1 MLNPGE
7 VLVGHVREDRLEVFL
22 MFFSE
27 LEGFDE
33 LFNGFES
40 GKNGVVSIE
49 RVLPEEDFE
58 GGLLFVLVLD
68 KV

>member
-1 MLNPGE
+1 LLNPGE